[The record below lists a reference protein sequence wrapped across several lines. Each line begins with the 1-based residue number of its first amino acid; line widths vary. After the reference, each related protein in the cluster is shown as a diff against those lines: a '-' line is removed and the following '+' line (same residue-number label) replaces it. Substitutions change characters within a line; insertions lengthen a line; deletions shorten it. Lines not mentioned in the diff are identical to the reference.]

1 MHDLASLYA
10 VNAGD
15 VDVFD
20 TLLDRIKTMNTDM
33 VAATVA
39 LFGHVLERSR
49 VECAVAA
56 IADRAWDAKDRV
68 SIASSLA
75 TGLTSRMKMF
85 GMGSVGA
92 LEPIPPHPGRMVP
105 YSLFEKWMALDD
117 YEPRDRLRLSLDAVR
132 LGVPGSA
139 MNLRL
144 IFDAAM
150 AVPADEE
157 DADGAL
163 AGRALEVLHANGE
176 APVLDE
182 LERLALSATYNL
194 ASSVVAL
201 IAKGGT
207 QLEAD
212 SLMRLHETV
221 QSAML
226 RSAILGV
233 LEPLAGRLGLR
244 ITRSGKK
251 LSATAI

>member
-56 IADRAWDAKDRV
+56 IADRAWDANV

-92 LEPIPPHPGRMVP
+92 LEPIPPHPGRMVLIVC
-105 YSLFEKWMALDD
+105 SRNGWHSTTMSHVTASAS
-117 YEPRDRLRLSLDAVR
+117 RL
-132 LGVPGSA
+132 
-139 MNLRL
+139 
-144 IFDAAM
+144 
-150 AVPADEE
+150 
-157 DADGAL
+157 
-163 AGRALEVLHANGE
+163 
-176 APVLDE
+176 
-182 LERLALSATYNL
+182 
-194 ASSVVAL
+194 
-201 IAKGGT
+201 T
-207 QLEAD
+207 Q
-212 SLMRLHETV
+212 
-221 QSAML
+221 
-226 RSAILGV
+226 
-233 LEPLAGRLGLR
+233 
-244 ITRSGKK
+244 
-251 LSATAI
+251 

>member
-1 MHDLASLYA
+1 
-10 VNAGD
+10 
-15 VDVFD
+15 
-20 TLLDRIKTMNTDM
+20 
-33 VAATVA
+33 
-39 LFGHVLERSR
+39 
-49 VECAVAA
+49 
-56 IADRAWDAKDRV
+56 
-68 SIASSLA
+68 
-75 TGLTSRMKMF
+75 
-85 GMGSVGA
+85 
-92 LEPIPPHPGRMVP
+92 
-105 YSLFEKWMALDD
+105 MALDD